1 MDNIND
7 FLLCWAFIAT
17 CGIGYFQHKANK
29 HRVRARELAFMVC
42 EVVTGAVKPH
52 FDGKMYRVE
61 TDDCV
66 MRFEKREKN
75 NV

>member
-1 MDNIND
+1 MNDIND
-7 FLLCWAFIAT
+7 FLLAWAFIAT
-17 CGIGYFQHKANK
+17 CGIGYFQHKCGLQMK
-29 HRVRARELAFMVC
+29 RARELAFMVC

-66 MRFEKREKN
+66 MKFEKREKN
-75 NV
+75 NA

>member
-1 MDNIND
+1 MNDIND
-7 FLLCWAFIAT
+7 FLLGWAFLAT

-52 FDGKMYRVE
+52 FDG
-61 TDDCV
+61 
-66 MRFEKREKN
+66 
-75 NV
+75 

>member
-1 MDNIND
+1 
-7 FLLCWAFIAT
+7 
-17 CGIGYFQHKANK
+17 
-29 HRVRARELAFMVC
+29 MVC